1 MQELFNTALDF
12 IRAIFRFRWTAL
24 LIAWVLAVGGWTV
37 IYQMADKYQATAR
50 VFVDSN
56 EVLKPLLKGI
66 AIQADVNQ
74 RVNLMS
80 RMLLSRPNL
89 EKLARMTDIDIAATT
104 EFEKEQL
111 INLLGQ
117 QVRLSGVRGNPSLY
131 NVSYTHEN
139 PTVARR
145 VVQALITIFIE
156 STIGDER
163 DDSEAAQ
170 EFLDQQ
176 IKLYE
181 VRLATAEKRL
191 SDFKR
196 DNAGKMPSEAG
207 GYYQR
212 LETAVAIER
221 SAQLQLRETLKR
233 RDSLV
238 GQLESESPT
247 VLISSGVQNAQSQL
261 DSQLQQ
267 QYIELSALKVR
278 YTDRHPK
285 IAQLEDSIAT
295 LEDQKRVSD
304 EGLPAPL
311 TGATY
316 APNPVYEGLRQN
328 LSEAEALIAELEVR
342 VQDYQEQTEE
352 LNSTIDSIP
361 RVEAELQQLDRDYNI
376 VKGQFEEVLTR
387 RESARLSEQVEQ
399 TADDVQFRVIDPPFV
414 PSKPTG
420 PNKVL
425 FSAAALVAAIGA
437 GIALAIGLSLLRPVF
452 YATEQ
457 IASKTGRP
465 VLGSVRK
472 LTSSQENVMQKF
484 GWVIYIGLFG
494 LLCLSCLMLLASY
507 QGFFDGGR
515 LDFIMQSRLG
525 PVVSTLGEGFGNV
538 GRVLRQLLE
547 KVPGSPP

>member
-1 MQELFNTALDF
+1 M
-12 IRAIFRFRWTAL
+12 
-24 LIAWVLAVGGWTV
+24 
-37 IYQMADKYQATAR
+37 
-50 VFVDSN
+50 
-56 EVLKPLLKGI
+56 
-66 AIQADVNQ
+66 
-74 RVNLMS
+74 
-80 RMLLSRPNL
+80 
-89 EKLARMTDIDIAATT
+89 
-104 EFEKEQL
+104 
-111 INLLGQ
+111 
-117 QVRLSGVRGNPSLY
+117 
-131 NVSYTHEN
+131 
-139 PTVARR
+139 
-145 VVQALITIFIE
+145 
-156 STIGDER
+156 
-163 DDSEAAQ
+163 
-170 EFLDQQ
+170 
-176 IKLYE
+176 
-181 VRLATAEKRL
+181 
-191 SDFKR
+191 
-196 DNAGKMPSEAG
+196 
-207 GYYQR
+207 
-212 LETAVAIER
+212 
-221 SAQLQLRETLKR
+221 
-233 RDSLV
+233 
-238 GQLESESPT
+238 
-247 VLISSGVQNAQSQL
+247 LISSGVQNAQSQL

-267 QYIELSALKVR
+267 QYTEISALKVR

-304 EGLPAPL
+304 EGAPAPL

-316 APNPVYEGLRQN
+316 APNPVYEGLREN

-414 PSKPTG
+414 PSRPTG

-472 LTSSQENVMQKF
+472 LTSNRENVMQKF

-547 KVPGSPP
+547 KVPGSPL